1 MSNLSLEKMLK
12 TMIDTTI
19 VENLI
24 QKVEKTYGAVHK
36 GVPAIM
42 NGRTGFLIW
51 DYIIFNELT
60 FIDDESGNIT
70 SLFTTFSDVEM
81 DERFAECKVEY
92 GT

>member
-1 MSNLSLEKMLK
+1 
-12 TMIDTTI
+12 
-19 VENLI
+19 
-24 QKVEKTYGAVHK
+24 
-36 GVPAIM
+36 M

-70 SLFTTFSDVEM
+70 SLYTTFSDMEM
-81 DERFAECKVEY
+81 DERFAECKVVY